1 MMPLIQG
8 SESGD
13 NMSEELLNI
22 HNLKTHFF
30 TSLGTIRAV
39 DGVNI
44 EINRGNVLGL
54 VGESGC
60 GKSVT
65 AISIMGLVPY
75 PGKIVDGE
83 ILFKGENLLEKS
95 SEEMRNIRG
104 SRIAMV
110 FQDPMMCLNPVIKV
124 GDQIAEAIKL
134 HQKVGKD
141 EIKQMVIDA
150 LELVEIPNASQ
161 RYDEYPH
168 QFSGGMRQRAMI
180 AMALVCKPDLL
191 IADEPTTALDVI
203 IQDGILDLLKNL
215 KEEMNSSV
223 LLITHDLGIVA
234 GICSDVAVMYAGRIV
249 ECSDVV
255 SVLKDPLHP
264 YTKGLLDSIPRLDK
278 GNERAK
284 SIKGSVADPI
294 NLPKGCRFHPRCQ
307 YAEERCK
314 SYEPEIKILDD
325 NRVVACHLYS

>member
-1 MMPLIQG
+1 
-8 SESGD
+8 
-13 NMSEELLNI
+13 MSEKLLDI
-22 HNLKTHFF
+22 HDLKTHFY

-44 EINRGNVLGL
+44 EINRGSVLGL

-65 AISIMGLVPY
+65 AMSIMGLVPY
-75 PGKIVDGE
+75 PGKIVEGE

-134 HQKVGKD
+134 HQNVGKD
-141 EIKQMVIDA
+141 EIKQMVVEA

-215 KEEMNSSV
+215 KDEMNSSV

-234 GICSDVAVMYAGRIV
+234 GICNDVAVMYAGKIV
-249 ECSDVV
+249 EYSNVV
-255 SVLKDPLHP
+255 SVLNDPLHP
-264 YTKGLLDSIPRLDK
+264 YTKGLLASIPRLDK
-278 GNERAK
+278 GKERSK
-284 SIKGSVADPI
+284 SIKGSVANPI
-294 NLPKGCRFHPRCQ
+294 NPPEGCRFHPRCQ

-314 SYEPEIKILDD
+314 SYEPEPKNLDGS
-325 NRVVACHLYS
+325 RVVACHLYS